1 MNQVKESG
9 TANLTI
15 EISPNELTHL
25 EKYRRLSDSEKENID
40 RIIEM
45 CIKAKESR

>member
-1 MNQVKESG
+1 MNQDKDII

-15 EISPNELTHL
+15 EISPTELNHL
-25 EKYRRLSDSEKENID
+25 EEYRKLSDSEKENID

-45 CIKAKESR
+45 CIKAKESH

>member
-1 MNQVKESG
+1 MNQNKESI
-9 TANLTI
+9 TAKLTI
-15 EISPNELTHL
+15 EISPAELSHL
-25 EKYRRLSDSEKENID
+25 EDYRKLGDVEKENID

>member
-1 MNQVKESG
+1 MNQNKENNLAS
-9 TANLTI
+9 LTI

-25 EKYRRLSDSEKENID
+25 EEYRRLSDSEKENID

>member
-1 MNQVKESG
+1 MNQNKENNLAS
-9 TANLTI
+9 LTI

-25 EKYRRLSDSEKENID
+25 EEYRRLSDGEKENID